1 MQTLPNGDESMAAQ
15 GEEGVTMRIPRTNS
29 GRRRGP
35 GIGTLEGVTI
45 GTLAFFLAGLAS
57 FGELCSWNIRPDSMA
72 VGKPAASVDPLITEL
87 VKAHNNARAEA
98 KLPALELDA
107 KLVEAAQL
115 HARDMSEHQKMSHQG
130 SDGSTP
136 AERVKRQSF
145 HSLRTAENIASGQR
159 TVEAV
164 VKTWLN
170 SPGHKRNIL
179 GDFSRIGAAK
189 STDKQGEPYW
199 CAVFGTPMPRLAP
212 DQAAAE
218 VVDRINQARKEA
230 GQRTLTVEA
239 RLGRIAQA
247 AASAMARENTLKVSD
262 RQQTGLVDQLEK
274 EGLNLHG
281 LSQSIAS
288 GHPTPA
294 DLLHSLWADEGQKKR
309 LMGPYSLIGVGY
321 ANAEAD
327 HPYWCIILGEP

>member
-1 MQTLPNGDESMAAQ
+1 MWIT
-15 GEEGVTMRIPRTNS
+15 RTNS
-29 GRRRGP
+29 GRRHGP

-45 GTLAFFLAGLAS
+45 GILAFFVASLAS
-57 FGELCSWNIRPDSMA
+57 PGELFAWDIRPDSTA
-72 VGKPAASVDPLITEL
+72 VGKPTASVDPLIIEL
-87 VKAHNNARAEA
+87 VKAHNNARAET

-115 HARDMSEHQKMSHQG
+115 HARDMSEHQKLSHQG

-145 HSLRTAENIASGQR
+145 HSLRTAENIAFGQR

-170 SPGHKRNIL
+170 SPGHKRNML
-179 GDFSRIGAAK
+179 GDYSRIGAAK

-199 CAVFGTPMPRLAP
+199 CVVFGTPMPRLAP
-212 DQAAAE
+212 NQAVAE
-218 VVDRINQARKEA
+218 VVDRINQARKEG

-247 AASAMARENTLKVSD
+247 AASAMARANTLKLSD
-262 RQQTGLVDQLEK
+262 RQPAGLVDQLEK
-274 EGLNLHG
+274 EGLNLRG
-281 LSQSIAS
+281 LSQSVAR

-294 DLLHSLWADEGQKKR
+294 DLLHSLWADVQQKER
-309 LMGPYSLIGVGY
+309 LMGPYFLIGVGY
-321 ANAEAD
+321 ANAEND
-327 HPYWCIILGEP
+327 DPCWCIILGEP